1 LSSEDDENEIA
12 QFTLTLS
19 LYNLGKCV

>member
-1 LSSEDDENEIA
+1 LSSEDDENEIV